1 MKNSQIFKGTLK
13 FCWAK
18 LGLQL
23 GTLLADVLLFLLL
36 VVLLGF
42 KVFGNGAAVGV
53 LLLVWYVLV
62 QAINFA
68 LKNYLTYML
77 KAGHVAVMEYAVTN
91 GSLPE
96 NQFQYG
102 FDKVKSRF
110 VSANV
115 FWGLDKA
122 VAAAVKQLQKGVDT
136 IGNLIK
142 KMPGG
147 NFIVIFLN
155 LFVDAALNCVDECC
169 LAWIFHNEG
178 QGAFKSACDGI
189 VIYFQ
194 NVKHLLKT
202 ALKTT
207 VVALLALVVVV
218 AIPVIGLLAAS
229 NHPIIFLFILWVAF
243 KFVAAV
249 KTTFVDSYILAS
261 MLTEFTRVAPETE
274 LSVDLYGKLSKLSK
288 KFKEM
293 WERAGKEEGG
303 VATA

>member
-42 KVFGNGAAVGV
+42 KVFNNGAAVGV
-53 LLLVWYVLV
+53 LLIVWYVLV

-77 KAGHVAVMEYAVTN
+77 KAGH
-91 GSLPE
+91 
-96 NQFQYG
+96 
-102 FDKVKSRF
+102 
-110 VSANV
+110 
-115 FWGLDKA
+115 
-122 VAAAVKQLQKGVDT
+122 
-136 IGNLIK
+136 
-142 KMPGG
+142 
-147 NFIVIFLN
+147 
-155 LFVDAALNCVDECC
+155 
-169 LAWIFHNEG
+169 
-178 QGAFKSACDGI
+178 
-189 VIYFQ
+189 
-194 NVKHLLKT
+194 
-202 ALKTT
+202 
-207 VVALLALVVVV
+207 VALLALVVVV

-274 LSVDLYGKLSKLSK
+274 LSVALYGKLSKLSK

-293 WERAGKEEGG
+293 WEQAGKEEGG